1 MGVAREHHDHHVYK
15 QEELARKEELQKR
28 QDLVSKAARMEALD
42 TATDEILKAAKSL
55 EKEVRRETKYWQE
68 IVSISDKGWPIQ
80 RLRQNARHVP
90 FGVRYGLPEGKCAII
105 ATVKHPLKDDQ
116 PVITSKL
123 VVSHPCAWTK
133 TAVLSSTQ
141 TSR

>member
-1 MGVAREHHDHHVYK
+1 MGVARENHEHHNF
-15 QEELARKEELQKR
+15 QASELNRKEELQKR

-42 TATDEILKAAKSL
+42 TATDEILKAAKNL

-80 RLRQNARHVP
+80 RLNQNVRHVP
-90 FGVRYGLPEGKCAII
+90 FGVRYGLPEGMLLQCGDKPGL
-105 ATVKHPLKDDQ
+105 TLLQ
-116 PVITSKL
+116 PTITSKL
-123 VVSHPCAWTK
+123 VVSPPYAWTK
-133 TAVLSSTQ
+133 TAVLFSIQ